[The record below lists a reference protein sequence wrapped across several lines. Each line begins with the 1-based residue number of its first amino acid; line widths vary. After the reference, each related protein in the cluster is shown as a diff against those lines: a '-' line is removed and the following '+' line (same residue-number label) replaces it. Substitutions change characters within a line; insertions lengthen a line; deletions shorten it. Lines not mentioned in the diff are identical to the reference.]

1 MEEKKLDLTQET
13 PDCQELDDDALESTS
28 GGASSNSTC
37 PVCHQGT
44 IVGGRCTKCKFD
56 VAFFRKM

>member
-28 GGASSNSTC
+28 GGASSDSTC
-37 PVCHQGT
+37 PVCHQET
-44 IVGGRCTKCKFD
+44 MVGGLCTKSKFGKST
-56 VAFFRKM
+56 FKKM